1 MQRILQ
7 DPGWFIA
14 GWCEFNASESCF
26 HGPWG
31 VWLALVE
38 DRGKYHNYHLLCIL
52 RDSCSLKSFHTC
64 HFLLFSPQSWKS
76 CSQLASIWGIWGS
89 KKWSDFSKLKPQLK
103 MVNLAFALQ
112 SFLFFFFFVFEN
124 LLTWFP
130 IYKAFLL
137 ASLCLV
143 MGTHVGVISESSSPG
158 SPPSNLEA

>member
-112 SFLFFFFFVFEN
+112 SFFFFFFFCIWKFIDMVSHLQSF
-124 LLTWFP
+124 LISQSVLSDGDSCRSHIWVLIPWKSP
-130 IYKAFLL
+130 I
-137 ASLCLV
+137 
-143 MGTHVGVISESSSPG
+143 
-158 SPPSNLEA
+158 

>member
-112 SFLFFFFFVFEN
+112 SFLFFFFFCIWKFIDMVSHLQSF
-124 LLTWFP
+124 LISQSVLSDGDSCRSHIWVLIPWKSP
-130 IYKAFLL
+130 I
-137 ASLCLV
+137 
-143 MGTHVGVISESSSPG
+143 
-158 SPPSNLEA
+158 